1 MNAPDGSIA
10 RGAEWAAANQRWL
23 ARRFAVLRA
32 RIDSRAAPDGA
43 TAGGAG
49 IDDGIDTV
57 DDRAPHAGFVPSA
70 ERIGALFG
78 LSPFERDLLLLAAG
92 VELDD
97 ALRRSVAQAQG
108 LAPEQPLGIDY
119 ALALEVLPGAH
130 WDAIS
135 PLAPLR
141 HWQLV
146 LADTAGG
153 LAHASLRIDER
164 VLHHVA
170 GVAATDPRLDG
181 LVQMASGFDAAAAV
195 SAHAAATL
203 APAVDDS
210 AAERAAQA
218 LRRHA
223 APIVAVHGSD
233 AACRDLA
240 LRALQLAGLAALW
253 TDPAHWPLDAR
264 DVADAARRLDREAA
278 LLGAG
283 IVMPVD
289 AQDGADAAAH
299 AALHAGS
306 APATAQARRLVELL
320 RSPLVLLSGT
330 ALPPSWPGRRTT
342 RLAALPPAPDLPP
355 AAALAA
361 AQFRV
366 DARTLADTHA
376 ALADADDPRAW
387 WSALREAARGGLD
400 ALALRID
407 SRASFDDL
415 VLPPA
420 TLATLREIAAQLEH
434 RRRVFDEWGF
444 GARESRGLGLCA
456 LFTGE
461 SGTGKTLAAEAIAA
475 ELALDLYR
483 IDLAQVVSK
492 YIGETEKNLRR
503 VFDAAESSGAVL
515 LFDEADALFGKR
527 SDVKD
532 SHDRYA
538 NIEVAYLL
546 QRVES
551 YRGLAIL
558 TTNLRNALDRAFL
571 RRLRFVVSF
580 PFPDETARRAIWRR
594 QFPSQAPLGDVD
606 FDALARIHL
615 PGGHIRAIAVNAAFA
630 AARRGT
636 RIDHALL
643 VDAARAEFA
652 KLERSFAELGPG
664 GAA

>member
-1 MNAPDGSIA
+1 MNAPDASFT
-10 RGAEWAAANQRWL
+10 RSAEWAAANQRWL
-23 ARRFAVLRA
+23 AGRFAALRA
-32 RIDSRAAPDGA
+32 RIDARAALEDATSGDHTLGAVAGDALDGHA
-43 TAGGAG
+43 PPAG
-49 IDDGIDTV
+49 T
-57 DDRAPHAGFVPSA
+57 PAGFVPA
-70 ERIGALFG
+70 ADRIATLFG
-78 LSPFERDLLLLAAG
+78 LSPFEHDLLLLAAG

-97 ALRRSVAQAQG
+97 ALRRRVAQAQG
-108 LAPEQPLGIDY
+108 VVPEQPLGVDY

-141 HWQLV
+141 HWQLL

-170 GVAATDPRLDG
+170 GVAASDPRLDG
-181 LVQMASGFDAAAAV
+181 LVQVELASPAGAAV
-195 SAHAAATL
+195 
-203 APAVDDS
+203 APAVDE
-210 AAERAAQA
+210 AAAAHAAHA

-223 APIVAVHGSD
+223 APVVVIRGTE
-233 AACRDLA
+233 AASRDLA
-240 LRALQLAGLAALW
+240 LRALQIAGLAALW
-253 TDPAHWPLDAR
+253 TDPAHWPLEAR

-278 LLGAG
+278 LLGAAV
-283 IVMPVD
+283 VMP
-289 AQDGADAAAH
+289 ADAGDGLDAAS
-299 AALHAGS
+299 HAGA
-306 APATAQARRLVELL
+306 APVPALAQARRLVDLL
-320 RSPLVLLSGT
+320 RSPVVLLSGST
-330 ALPPSWPGRRTT
+330 LPALWPGRRVT
-342 RLAALPPAPDLPP
+342 RLDATPPAPDLPP
-355 AAALAA
+355 AAARAA

-366 DARTLADTHA
+366 EARTLADAHA

-387 WSALREAARGGLD
+387 WTALREAARGGLD

-407 SRASFDDL
+407 SRAGFDDL

-461 SGTGKTLAAEAIAA
+461 SGTGKTLAAEAIAN

-571 RRLRFVVSF
+571 RRLRFVVPF
-580 PFPDETARRAIWRR
+580 PFPDEAARRAIWRR
-594 QFPSQAPLGDVD
+594 QFPPRAPLGDVD

-652 KLERSFAELGPG
+652 KLERSFTELGPG
-664 GAA
+664 GLA